1 MKRLENVTMNV
12 LDSAAF
18 QAATKD
24 CEHQEMVKA
33 FEDAAH
39 VSIAKTD
46 PVDVTIE
53 QLATT
58 GFKDDEIPRITFN
71 NEEDSATSADFYAYT
86 GGRPHVVFSTGYDTA
101 RMFWMRAVPSHKLA
115 EVMVPDRSY
124 AADLELDQ
132 LEVLFCSTG
141 RHLTCLIRMH
151 EKHSVVGGEAGE
163 IREGDFDVAVVRFLG
178 LPSGNVDIKPILVRR
193 VSMDCIS
200 YENLFR
206 TAAWCA
212 RFWNGLQSM
221 MHKGIYDA

>member
-1 MKRLENVTMNV
+1 MKRLLNVEMDA
-12 LDSAAF
+12 LDIGAF
-18 QAATKD
+18 KAATKD
-24 CEHQEMVKA
+24 CSHAEMVKA
-33 FEDAAH
+33 FEDTAN
-39 VSIAKTD
+39 VNIADTV
-46 PVDVTIE
+46 PVDVFIE

-58 GFKDDEIPRITFN
+58 QFQDDEMPRITFN
-71 NEEDSATSADFYAYT
+71 NEDVSVTPADFYAFE
-86 GGRPHVVFSTGYDTA
+86 GGRPHVAFSAGYDTA

-212 RFWNGLQSM
+212 RFWKGLQSM
-221 MHKGIYDA
+221 MRKGIYDA

>member
-71 NEEDSATSADFYAYT
+71 NEEGSATPADFYAFE
-86 GGRPHVVFSTGYDTA
+86 GGRPHVAFSAGYDIA

-115 EVMVPDRSY
+115 EVMIPDRSY

-132 LEVLFCSTG
+132 LEVLFCNDS
-141 RHLTCLIRMH
+141 HFLTCLIRMH
-151 EKHSVVGGEAGE
+151 EKHSVVAGEAGE
-163 IREGDFDVAVVRFLG
+163 IREGDFDIAVVRISR
-178 LPSGNVDIKPILVRR
+178 LPQGNINIKPILVRR

-212 RFWNGLQSM
+212 RFWKGLQSM
-221 MHKGIYDA
+221 MRKGIYDA